1 MLQSRANISN
11 VLSKEAEMLLLG
23 HLARTF
29 GPKLVDSLDNPPSFT
44 KSVFRM
50 VELVQTYFRFHQD
63 GVKRACAKTW
73 ADVYTFCFRNAPN
86 NKKHFFLIQPLI
98 SMIKGGS
105 LVVAQETS
113 CQVLLDLIRFAAI
126 EKDTNFIDLV
136 IDDAFDLFLVAGPH
150 QSLRSCQMTLLK
162 IISFLTV
169 HSSFDI
175 ISCYIYKC
183 FEKIVVM
190 LDEREADH
198 HVKVEICKFLSIIGQ
213 KLIDHKKTFIGL
225 STDFVI
231 KRITALTTDRVVK
244 VQMSAR
250 ESLRIWKKLERQYE
264 EIEKLKMRV
273 KFDVR
278 DPDRLVELNMKG
290 ASDQLSDDAPA
301 LGSPQSRRARDEP
314 AAGQPLG
321 RKDRNADDSL
331 EAKTYSSK
339 QNSIARGV
347 DVFKSNNLVEKT
359 YLKQRAHNFQK
370 KRTGTGGGFISSID
384 KQDPNKKKASF
395 NEMREKFKQQIMQ
408 DKMSFTRKNLRGRY
422 QNYLEDE
429 DGIDAGPGM
438 EKIQED
444 LADLKESELVV
455 PANQDPPVKQTSNRP
470 PPPATEPKPLPK
482 PSDQQLPSHHELT
495 FAREEV
501 VGTEAAALPQKPQTN
516 PYPRLPD
523 PPAPKPPATDKDTR
537 LFDSHPR
544 DGTVATDSAG
554 EEEFDGEAEGEEE
567 QFEEAEEDQTVR
579 ADSSVMPKHSA
590 VSMASTV
597 YFGHQNPQD
606 NHSMADTVHIQDHAG
621 RHQAEDKATQMHD
634 ARTVVCDSAES
645 QDEQQSDDSFEH
657 YVPTAHPERK
667 PALRRPA
674 GQLEQSAAAPR
685 ERKPQRSL
693 QTHPLQR
700 RRPLPHPTDDPD
712 RRLLPQAGSRSRPRA
727 QETSRQDQTERLHQ
741 RPHRPLQRREELL
754 RQEPAVRRRARENQ
768 AGQAGRTAAAPE
780 DRREPQPALETQPRL
795 RQHLADQLVP
805 VFRQAGASAVRSAQ
819 VQAAG
824 RRV

>member
-1 MLQSRANISN
+1 MLQSRTNISN

-29 GPKLVDSLDNPPSFT
+29 GPKLIDSLDSPPNFT
-44 KSVFRM
+44 KTVYRL

-73 ADVYTFCFRNAPN
+73 ADVYNFCFRNAPN

-126 EKDTNFIDLV
+126 EKDGNFIDLV
-136 IDDAFDLFLVAGPH
+136 IDDAFDLFLVA
-150 QSLRSCQMTLLK
+150 QLKQTLRSCQMTLLK

-198 HVKVEICKFLSIIGQ
+198 HVKVEICKFLSVIGQ
-213 KLIDHKKTFIGL
+213 KLVEHKKTFIGL
-225 STDFVI
+225 STDYVI
-231 KRITALTTDRVVK
+231 KRIAALTTDRVVK

-264 EIEKLKMRV
+264 EIEKMKMRV

-278 DPDRLVELNMKG
+278 DPERLVELNMKG
-290 ASDQLSDDAPA
+290 GSDQPSDEDGPA
-301 LGSPQSRRARDEP
+301 LGSPRSRRGREAP
-314 AAGQPLG
+314 KAGQASGP
-321 RKDRNADDSL
+321 KERNADDSL

-370 KRTGTGGGFISSID
+370 KRTGTGGGFISEVD
-384 KQDPNKKKASF
+384 KLDPSKKKSSF
-395 NEMREKFKQQIMQ
+395 NEMREKFKQQILQ
-408 DKMSFTRKNLRGRY
+408 DKTTFTRKNNRNRY

-429 DGIDAGPGM
+429 DADGPAREGPM
-438 EKIQED
+438 ERIQED
-444 LADLKESELVV
+444 VADLKESELI
-455 PANQDPPVKQTSNRP
+455 ASARQDLPVKQPASRP
-470 PPPATEPKPLPK
+470 PPPATEPKPK
-482 PSDQQLPSHHELT
+482 PRAAVEEPPALNNELT

-501 VGTEAAALPQKPQTN
+501 AGTEATAPKQPNPYTRPPDPKPQ
-516 PYPRLPD
+516 
-523 PPAPKPPATDKDTR
+523 PPTDLESRPA
-537 LFDSHPR
+537 DSQLR
-544 DGTVATDSAG
+544 DRTARYESAG
-554 EEEFDGEAEGEEE
+554 EEEFEGEEE
-567 QFEEAEEDQTVR
+567 QDLEADEDQTVQ
-579 ADSSVMPKHSA
+579 ADSTFMPKHSA

-597 YFGHQNPQD
+597 YFGQPNPQED
-606 NHSMADTVHIQDHAG
+606 PSMADTVYFQDHAG
-621 RHQAEDKATQMHD
+621 RQQAGDKAAQLHD

-645 QDEQQSDDSFEH
+645 QDERQSDDSFER
-657 YVPTAHPERK
+657 YVLSSHEERRA
-667 PALRRPA
+667 ALRRPA

-693 QTHPLQR
+693 PPHPLQR
-700 RRPLPHPTDDPD
+700 RRPLPHPPDDQD
-712 RRLLPQAGSRSRPRA
+712 GRLLPQTRAAPRPRA
-727 QETSRQDQTERLHQ
+727 QEQSRQDQAERLHQ
-741 RPHRPLQRREELL
+741 RPHRTLQRRQKL
-754 RQEPAVRRRARENQ
+754 RRKKPHFS
-768 AGQAGRTAAAPE
+768 GG
-780 DRREPQPALETQPRL
+780 
-795 RQHLADQLVP
+795 
-805 VFRQAGASAVRSAQ
+805 
-819 VQAAG
+819 
-824 RRV
+824 